1 MTLQELYDSLP
12 KQQQDLLTTDL
23 ELNKSFTGFWFA
35 DKETITSFLAKVL
48 LEAKRLE
55 GRCNIPANTKELQRV
70 RDFLPGFLA
79 GTTTITINGKSYTFN
94 DLADLILH

>member
-1 MTLQELYDSLP
+1 MTLQELYDSLS
-12 KQQQDLLTTDL
+12 KEQQSALTTDL
-23 ELNKSFTGFWFA
+23 ELNKSFTGYWFA

-55 GRCNIPANTKELQRV
+55 GKCHIPANTQDLQGV
-70 RDFLPGFLA
+70 RDFLPAFLA
-79 GTTTITINGKSYTFN
+79 GTTTITINNKPYTFN